1 MAAMML
7 TGSVGITAS
16 AEEATASAEVTAA
29 KETEADEGSSEK
41 TTETT
46 SKIDDVSSSEEK
58 EAEDSETRDTAVPD
72 YLNDDFYDTKGN
84 ASLIKSERIIY
95 DTEEMQFIAVTTK
108 DGNVFYVLIN
118 YSADNGEDQVFFLNK
133 VDTLDLYSLL
143 YMTDD
148 EKENGIDPK
157 RVQKAEEAAMNDEV
171 MGTADETVSES
182 SEAET
187 VTEIRQPKA
196 SSNSTYLLLGVIAL
210 IGAGAVGFLIM
221 KKKPKNTVPAQEFDE
236 EDYEDIEFDDEEK

>member
-1 MAAMML
+1 
-7 TGSVGITAS
+7 
-16 AEEATASAEVTAA
+16 
-29 KETEADEGSSEK
+29 
-41 TTETT
+41 
-46 SKIDDVSSSEEK
+46 
-58 EAEDSETRDTAVPD
+58 
-72 YLNDDFYDTKGN
+72 
-84 ASLIKSERIIY
+84 
-95 DTEEMQFIAVTTK
+95 
-108 DGNVFYVLIN
+108 
-118 YSADNGEDQVFFLNK
+118 
-133 VDTLDLYSLL
+133 
-143 YMTDD
+143 MTDD